1 MMDTENRSQQ
11 FEPIEGPTEEEF
23 KFIRIDFKLSDKA
36 MAQLRSTLSEA
47 LSHYSAFRRES
58 ISPEQRKEVRRKA
71 ERASK
76 LMGDLVRL
84 FSENNS
90 QRVMKSFEGRVYWE
104 GLFGPSMIEEA
115 FGEDVA
121 SKKYEKL
128 RSIRDDDLAQR
139 ASQTA
144 EADGRQSSRFEQNP
158 VQDHSAEMLVFLFKR
173 LRYPFDLWLQLA
185 SYGKYG
191 RPPEA
196 LRQILLIYL
205 IRDASE
211 ILGEGYTRGD
221 LIKLCSDVSGYYG
234 IADDGIDDACDHI
247 LGKHERDFAWLSLP
261 KLQPFE
267 QEMLESWNADK
278 PDDPEPPLTPAKP
291 GAE

>member
-1 MMDTENRSQQ
+1 MDTENSSQQ
-11 FEPIEGPTEEEF
+11 FQPIEGPTKEEF
-23 KFIRIDFKLSDKA
+23 KFIRTDFKLSKTA

-47 LSHYSAFRRES
+47 VDHYSAFRRDS
-58 ISPEQRKEVRRKA
+58 ISAEQRTEVRRKA

-76 LMGDLVRL
+76 LMGDLIRL

-90 QRVMKSFEGRVYWE
+90 QRVMKSFEGRMYWE

-121 SKKYEKL
+121 SKEYENL
-128 RSIRDDDLAQR
+128 RGIRADELAQM
-139 ASQTA
+139 ASQKA
-144 EADGRQSSRFEQNP
+144 EADGRQSGRFEQSP
-158 VQDHSAEMLVFLFKR
+158 VQEHSAELLVFLFKR
-173 LRYPFDLWLQLA
+173 LSYPFDLWLQLA

-191 RPPEA
+191 RQPEP

-205 IRDASE
+205 IRDARG
-211 ILGEGYTRGD
+211 ILGEGYTRGN

-234 IADDGIDDACDHI
+234 IADDGIGDACDHI
-247 LGKHERDFAWLSLP
+247 LDKHEKDFVWLKLP
-261 KLQPFE
+261 KLQPLD
-267 QEMLESWNADK
+267 QEMLERWNAEK

-291 GAE
+291 GAK

>member
-1 MMDTENRSQQ
+1 MDTENRSQQ

-90 QRVMKSFEGRVYWE
+90 QRVMKSFEGRMYWE

-121 SKKYEKL
+121 SKENEKL
-128 RSIRDDDLAQR
+128 RGIRAHELAQM

-144 EADGRQSSRFEQNP
+144 EADGRQSSRFEQSPLQEN
-158 VQDHSAEMLVFLFKR
+158 SAEMLVFLFKR
-173 LRYPFDLWLQLA
+173 LRYPFDLWLQFA

-191 RPPEA
+191 RQPEP

-205 IRDASE
+205 IRDARG
-211 ILGEGYTRGD
+211 ILGEGYTRGN

-234 IADDGIDDACDHI
+234 LADDGIGDACDHI
-247 LGKHERDFAWLSLP
+247 LDKHEKDFAWLNLP
-261 KLQPFE
+261 KLKPID

>member
-23 KFIRIDFKLSDKA
+23 KFIRSDFKLSNAA

-47 LSHYSAFRRES
+47 LNHYSAFRRES

-76 LMGDLVRL
+76 LMGNLIRL

-90 QRVMKSFEGRVYWE
+90 QQVMKSFEGRVYWE
-104 GLFGPSMIEEA
+104 GLFRPSMIEEA
-115 FGEDVA
+115 FGEDIT
-121 SKKYEKL
+121 SKEYENL
-128 RSIRDDDLAQR
+128 RSIRADELEQR

-144 EADGRQSSRFEQNP
+144 GANGRQSDRFEQSP

-173 LRYPFDLWLQLA
+173 LRYPFDLWLQFA

-191 RPPEA
+191 RQPEP
-196 LRQILLIYL
+196 LRQILLIHL
-205 IRDASE
+205 IRDARG
-211 ILGEGYTRGD
+211 ILGEGYTRGN
-221 LIKLCSDVSGYYG
+221 LIKLCSDVTGYYG
-234 IADDGIDDACDHI
+234 IADDGIGDACDHI
-247 LGKHERDFAWLSLP
+247 IDKHEKDFAWLNLP
-261 KLQPFE
+261 KLQPFD

-278 PDDPEPPLTPAKP
+278 PDDPEPALTPAEPRTK
-291 GAE
+291 

>member
-1 MMDTENRSQQ
+1 MDSENNSQQ
-11 FEPIEGPTEEEF
+11 FQPIEGPSEEEF
-23 KFIRIDFKLSDKA
+23 KFIRIDFKLSKTA

-47 LSHYSAFRRES
+47 VDHYSAFRRDS
-58 ISPEQRKEVRRKA
+58 ISAEQRKEVRQKA
-71 ERASK
+71 KRASK
-76 LMGDLVRL
+76 LMGDLIRL

-90 QRVMKSFEGRVYWE
+90 QQVMKSFEGRVYWE

-115 FGEDVA
+115 FGEDIT
-121 SKKYEKL
+121 SKEYEKL
-128 RSIRDDDLAQR
+128 RSIRADELEQR

-144 EADGRQSSRFEQNP
+144 EAGGHQSGRFEQNP

-191 RPPEA
+191 RPPEP

-205 IRDASE
+205 IRDARE
-211 ILGEGYTRGD
+211 ILGERYTRGD

-234 IADDGIDDACDHI
+234 IADDGIGDACDHI
-247 LGKHERDFAWLSLP
+247 LGKHEKDFAWLNLP
-261 KLQPFE
+261 KLQPFD
-267 QEMLESWNADK
+267 QEMLERWNAEK
-278 PDDPEPPLTPAKP
+278 LDDPEPLLTPAKP
-291 GAE
+291 ATE

>member
-90 QRVMKSFEGRVYWE
+90 QRVMKSFEGRMYWE

-121 SKKYEKL
+121 SKENEKL
-128 RSIRDDDLAQR
+128 RGIRAHELAQM

-144 EADGRQSSRFEQNP
+144 EADGRQSSRFEQSPLQEN
-158 VQDHSAEMLVFLFKR
+158 SAEMLVFLFKR
-173 LRYPFDLWLQLA
+173 LRYPFDLWLQFA

-191 RPPEA
+191 RQPEP

-205 IRDASE
+205 IRDARG
-211 ILGEGYTRGD
+211 ILGEGYTRGN

-234 IADDGIDDACDHI
+234 LADDGIGDACDHI
-247 LGKHERDFAWLSLP
+247 LDKHEKDFAWLNLP
-261 KLQPFE
+261 KLKPID

>member
-1 MMDTENRSQQ
+1 MDNENSSQQ

-23 KFIRIDFKLSDKA
+23 KFIRIDFKLSKTA

-47 LSHYSAFRRES
+47 LDHYSAFRQDS
-58 ISPEQRKEVRRKA
+58 ISAEQRKEVRRKA

-76 LMGDLVRL
+76 LMGDLIRL

-90 QRVMKSFEGRVYWE
+90 QQVMKSFEGRMYWE
-104 GLFGPSMIEEA
+104 ELFGPRMIEEA
-115 FGEDVA
+115 FGEDVT
-121 SKKYEKL
+121 SKEYEKL
-128 RSIRDDDLAQR
+128 RGIRADELAQV
-139 ASQTA
+139 APQTA
-144 EADGRQSSRFEQNP
+144 EADGRTSGRFEQSP
-158 VQDHSAEMLVFLFKR
+158 VQEHSAELLVFLFKR

-191 RPPEA
+191 RPPEP

-205 IRDASE
+205 IRDARG
-211 ILGEGYTRGD
+211 ILGEGYTRGN

-234 IADDGIDDACDHI
+234 VADDGIGDACDHI
-247 LGKHERDFAWLSLP
+247 LDKHEKDFAWLKLP
-261 KLQPFE
+261 KLQPCD
-267 QEMLESWNADK
+267 QEMLESWNAEK

-291 GAE
+291 GAK